1 LVPPI
6 KLDEKV
12 KQAGFKSFNSIA
24 RALSIHYQN
33 MLNYFDHPIT
43 SASAKVSNTKKK
55 FLEHNLE
62 GVQTIIMFF
71 LDSQIFSLNVK
82 IS

>member
-1 LVPPI
+1 
-6 KLDEKV
+6 
-12 KQAGFKSFNSIA
+12 
-24 RALSIHYQN
+24 

-62 GVQTIIMFF
+62 GVQTLIMFF
-71 LDSQIFSLNVK
+71 LDSQIFLLNAKKQILLIDPK
-82 IS
+82 IFKIKLLYLTNETNKL

>member
-1 LVPPI
+1 MH
-6 KLDEKV
+6 
-12 KQAGFKSFNSIA
+12 S
-24 RALSIHYQN
+24 QN
-33 MLNYFDHPIT
+33 MRNYFDHLST

-71 LDSQIFSLNVK
+71 LDSQIFLLNVK
-82 IS
+82 TS